1 MMTPVQDISE
11 LEALYG
17 VPGPA
22 ATEKVARRI
31 TPEFRIWLERSR
43 FCILS
48 TVGPEGTDA
57 TPRGDKEPVVRELD
71 PGTLALPDWQGNN
84 RIDSLRNIV
93 RDPRASLMFFI
104 PGSNNVVRM
113 NGRAFVTL
121 DDELRQS
128 FEVNGKHPRSV
139 IVFEIAE
146 IYTQCARALMRA
158 GLWQGRDDSEG
169 LPSVGDILAAL
180 TAGEV
185 GGKAYDAEWPE
196 RAANSMW

>member
-1 MMTPVQDISE
+1 MKHLDEISE

-22 ATEKVARRI
+22 ATEKVARRM
-31 TPEFRIWLERSR
+31 TPEFRPWLERCR

-57 TPRGDKEPVVRELD
+57 SPRGDKEPVLRELD
-71 PGTLALPDWQGNN
+71 PGTLAMPDWMGNN

-93 RDPRASLMFFI
+93 RDPRASLMLFV

-113 NGRAFVTL
+113 NGRAFVTA
-121 DDELRQS
+121 DEGLRQS
-128 FEVNGKHPRSV
+128 FEVGGKHPRSV

-158 GLWQGRDDSEG
+158 GLWEGRDDSEG
-169 LPSVGDILAAL
+169 LPSVGQILEAL
-180 TAGEV
+180 TEGRV
-185 GGKAYDAEWPE
+185 GGKAYDEEWPE
-196 RAANSMW
+196 RAAKSMW